1 MSQFYDTACH
11 QMYEAL
17 LKQYLSSRMDHDGPP
32 WSRRDR
38 GLMDM
43 VTTQPAQDVDIVE
56 AGPSTSRR
64 RVGIAFIVV
73 AATATAVALGVT
85 FSRPTGEEPVKV
97 PVTASAD
104 ETFVLFR
111 TWSKEGCDDA
121 GSLKHQAA
129 FAPGECLSAAD
140 NGFGGDQRRR
150 FMFVLESGEIKY
162 REWLSDMKCEGTPDV
177 DESRKAYQVVL
188 VRSVLGLAFNL

>member
-1 MSQFYDTACH
+1 
-11 QMYEAL
+11 
-17 LKQYLSSRMDHDGPP
+17 
-32 WSRRDR
+32 
-38 GLMDM
+38 M

-129 FAPGECLSAAD
+129 FVPGECLSAAD